1 MILKIFS
8 MPLNLMTNT
17 FKFITNVTHFFSF
30 LFVSLYNV
38 FRLKFT
44 LQVLNTGTK
53 SPKTIF
59 TLTRRKKNQIEKFLL
74 HNLVLVSYN
83 YNSFGVKGVQN

>member
-17 FKFITNVTHFFSF
+17 FRFITNVTHFFSF

-44 LQVLNTGTK
+44 LRVLNTGTK
-53 SPKTIF
+53 SPKTMF
-59 TLTRRKKNQIEKFLL
+59 TLTRREKKQIEKFLL

>member
-17 FKFITNVTHFFSF
+17 LSLLQMLLLFFSF

-44 LQVLNTGTK
+44 LRVLNTGTK

-83 YNSFGVKGVQN
+83 YKSFGVKGVQN

>member
-1 MILKIFS
+1 MLLI
-8 MPLNLMTNT
+8 
-17 FKFITNVTHFFSF
+17 FFSF

-44 LQVLNTGTK
+44 LRVLNTGTK

>member
-17 FKFITNVTHFFSF
+17 FKFITNVTLFFSF

-44 LQVLNTGTK
+44 LRVLNTGTK

-59 TLTRRKKNQIEKFLL
+59 TLTRREKNQIEKFLL
-74 HNLVLVSYN
+74 YNLVLVSYN

>member
-17 FKFITNVTHFFSF
+17 FKFITNVTHFFFF

-44 LQVLNTGTK
+44 LRVINTGTK

-59 TLTRRKKNQIEKFLL
+59 TLTRRKKTKLRNFYCIAWYWCHITIIPL
-74 HNLVLVSYN
+74 
-83 YNSFGVKGVQN
+83 G

>member
-1 MILKIFS
+1 MLLF
-8 MPLNLMTNT
+8 
-17 FKFITNVTHFFSF
+17 FFSF

-44 LQVLNTGTK
+44 LRVLNTGTK

-59 TLTRRKKNQIEKFLL
+59 TLTRREKKQIEKFLL

>member
-30 LFVSLYNV
+30 LFVSFV

-44 LQVLNTGTK
+44 LRVLNTGTK